1 MKRSRLNLILAAV
14 LVALGVA
21 VYVAQR
27 PKPKAAEPP
36 LTALNSATVR
46 HVAVAVPGHK
56 TITLDKDK
64 SGHWM
69 LTAPVQAPADPDEV
83 NGLLNV
89 ATSPCEQSVP
99 HADSA
104 LANFGLAPPHYT
116 LTFDKTTVDV
126 GASEPIRY
134 RRYVKTG
141 DHVCLVSNPNSQSV
155 TGDYSS
161 LVSKQLVPRDAR
173 IVGVDLPGFS
183 VKQGDGGWQVTPAD
197 ADAAN
202 DAPQKLVDAWAAA
215 TASWNTRIGG
225 KNALPADAPVAVVHL
240 KDGRALHF
248 RIAKTK
254 AQLELARDDLGVI
267 FNLSKIDDQTLLQLQ
282 KKAAAKPAPKAT
294 AATPSSTMP
303 PAGAPARP

>member
-1 MKRSRLNLILAAV
+1 MKRSSLNLILAAV

-21 VYVAQR
+21 VYLAQR

-46 HVAVAVPGHK
+46 HVAVAVPGQK

-64 SGHWM
+64 SGHWT
-69 LTAPVQAPADPDEV
+69 LTAPVRAPADPDEV
-83 NGLLNV
+83 NGLLSV
-89 ATSPCEQSVP
+89 ATSPCEQSVQA
-99 HADSA
+99 ADA
-104 LANFGLAPPHYT
+104 HLANFGLAPPHYT

-141 DHVCLVSNPNSQSV
+141 DHLCLISNPNSQSV

-161 LVSKQLVPRDAR
+161 LVSKQLVPHGAR
-173 IVGVDLPGFS
+173 IVGVDLPGLS
-183 VKQGDGGWQVTPAD
+183 VKQADGGWQVTPAD
-197 ADAAN
+197 PDAAS

-215 TASWNTRIGG
+215 SASWNTRIGG
-225 KNALPADAPVAVVHL
+225 KNVLPTDAPVAVVHL
-240 KDGRALHF
+240 KDGGALRF
-248 RIAKTK
+248 RIARTK

-282 KKAAAKPAPKAT
+282 KKGAARPVPKAG
-294 AATPSSTMP
+294 AATPP
-303 PAGAPARP
+303 PARP